1 MTVVLF
7 FVSLWSTHKAM
18 VRAKRT
24 ELSMARENLGAALR
38 ELREKT
44 AQGSA
49 EGIEKLHWAVAAW
62 GTYERRVREAQEW
75 PYNANVLLRLGA
87 SALFPT
93 AVYLLKFLFGVRI
106 TP

>member
-1 MTVVLF
+1 MRILLIAPPYALNVAIYGVLLSVTVVLF
-7 FVSLWSTHKAM
+7 FVSLWSTHSAM

-38 ELREKT
+38 E
-44 AQGSA
+44 
-49 EGIEKLHWAVAAW
+49 
-62 GTYERRVREAQEW
+62 AQEW
-75 PYNANVLLRLGA
+75 PYNATVLLRLGA